1 MPPVDRPIDGQAMPI
16 WFRRTNVEISLRVGD
31 LNAFLGVV
39 QIRVAREAELTLPE
53 QVIAA

>member
-1 MPPVDRPIDGQAMPI
+1 MSSELPHGMR
-16 WFRRTNVEISLRVGD
+16 ND
-31 LNAFLGVV
+31 LIYAGVV